1 MYQEELVSKKRTV
14 RSKRLYFDGA
24 CEPVN
29 PGGLISWGWLLR
41 SAEGVI
47 FDSDC
52 GADGRRGPE
61 NTSNVA
67 EYKALI
73 AGLEAAAEGQV
84 KELHVLGDSKL
95 VIKQMQGE
103 WGCKSE
109 RLRPL
114 YDRAWELQGEFDRI
128 GFEWIPRE
136 RNQEADELTELAY
149 REAGFE

>member
-1 MYQEELVSKKRTV
+1 MSKKRAV

-24 CEPVN
+24 CLPRN
-29 PGGLISWGWLLR
+29 PGGVVTWGWLLQ
-41 SAEGVI
+41 SAEGKT

-52 GADGRRGPE
+52 GVDGRTGAE
-61 NTSNVA
+61 ATCNVA
-67 EYKALI
+67 EYLGLL
-73 AGLEAAAEGQV
+73 AGLEAASEGQV

-114 YDRAWELQGEFDRI
+114 YDRGWELQSEFDRI

-136 RNQEADELTELAY
+136 RNTEADALTELAY
-149 REAGFE
+149 RELREGG